1 MSKGKNTEK
10 KNSEFVAA
18 KESNKNPY
26 LMPGA
31 IVIAGVCIAFAI
43 VSSKGDG
50 NISAPVQSEIKA
62 EVMAISDSD
71 HLYGPKDPDVY
82 LIVYSDY
89 RCGYCGVFYKTL
101 GNVVEEYNG
110 RVAWVYRHTPYQNG
124 GKEAAVASEC
134 IAEQLGE
141 EAFWAYTAS
150 AFENQR
156 EISDAWSKD
165 KALELGADGDKYG
178 ECISSGKFDDLI
190 AQSTMN
196 AQELGGQGTPFNVLL
211 TKDGGIKKFS
221 GAQPIENVRIFLNQ
235 ALKSLN

>member
-1 MSKGKNTEK
+1 MSEEK
-10 KNSEFVAA
+10 KIKKKDSEFVAL
-18 KESNKNPY
+18 KESTKNPY

-43 VSSKGDG
+43 ILSKGDG
-50 NISAPVQSEIKA
+50 SAVSPVQSELKA
-62 EVMAISDSD
+62 EVMAVSDTD
-71 HLYGPKDPDVY
+71 HLYGPKNPDVY

-101 GNVVEEYNG
+101 ESVVEEYNG

-134 IAEQLGE
+134 ITEQLGE
-141 EAFWAYTAS
+141 EGFWAYTVS
-150 AFENQR
+150 AYQNQR
-156 EISDAWSKD
+156 EISDAWSKN
-165 KALELGADGDKYG
+165 KALELGANEDKYA
-178 ECISSGKFDDLI
+178 ECVSSGKFDDLI

-221 GAQPIENVRIFLNQ
+221 GAQPIENVRIFVNQ
-235 ALKSLN
+235 ALNSLN